1 MFLALFLWIFYYL
14 IEIEVLSLYMFVF
27 SLYNG
32 YNLDVPPSIKYERIV
47 TIAMKKIINNPDQIV
62 DEMLDGL
69 VFAYDSLVERIPET
83 MVIHRKA
90 EQKNK
95 VGLVS
100 GGGSGHEPSHAGF
113 VGKGMLSAA
122 VAGQVF
128 TSPTP
133 DQVFEGIKAS
143 DEGAGVFL
151 IIKNYTGDVMN
162 FEMAQDLADLE
173 DIKVDTIIVDD
184 DIAVEDSTY
193 TAGKRGVAGTVLVH
207 KIIGAAAEEGQS
219 LEEIKELADR
229 LVPNIKT
236 IGVALGPATNPE
248 VGSPGFEL
256 EEDEI
261 EYGVG
266 IHGEP
271 GYRREKLKPSK
282 ELATEL
288 VEQLKKAYD
297 WNEGDEYAVL
307 VNGMGATPLM
317 EQFVFMNDV
326 KKLLVDEEGLN
337 LSFRKVGDYMTSIDM
352 EGLSLTLVK
361 LEDKKWLDYLNAPV
375 ETISW

>member
-1 MFLALFLWIFYYL
+1 
-14 IEIEVLSLYMFVF
+14 MFVF
-27 SLYNG
+27 ILDNG
-32 YNLDVPPSIKYERIV
+32 YNQCVTPSKKRERIV
-47 TIAMKKIINNPDQIV
+47 TIPMKKIINSPDQIV
-62 DEMLDGL
+62 DEMLNGL
-69 VFAYDSLVERIPET
+69 VFAYDSLVERIPDT
-83 MVIHRKA
+83 MVVHRKA
-90 EQKNK
+90 KKKGK

-173 DIKVDTIIVDD
+173 DIKVETIIVDD

-207 KIIGAAAEEGQS
+207 KILGAAAEEGKP
-219 LEEIKELADR
+219 LKEIKELADR

-236 IGVALGPATNPE
+236 IGVALSPATNPE
-248 VGSPGFEL
+248 VGSPGFEI

-288 VEQLKKAYD
+288 IEQLKKAFN
-297 WNEGDEYAVL
+297 WSKGDEYAVL

-326 KKLLVDEEGLN
+326 KKLLVDQEGLN

-361 LEDKKWLDYLNAPV
+361 LEDSQWLEYLNMPV

>member
-1 MFLALFLWIFYYL
+1 MGCDSY
-14 IEIEVLSLYMFVF
+14 SKTQ
-27 SLYNG
+27 
-32 YNLDVPPSIKYERIV
+32 DERVV
-47 TIAMKKIINNPDQIV
+47 TMKKIINNPDQVV

-83 MVIHRKA
+83 TVIHRKA
-90 EQKNK
+90 DKKGK

-133 DQVFEGIKAS
+133 DQVLEGIKAS
-143 DEGAGVFL
+143 DEGVGVFL
-151 IIKNYTGDVMN
+151 VIKNYTGDVMN
-162 FEMAQDLADLE
+162 FEMAQDMADLE
-173 DIKVDTIIVDD
+173 DIEVETIVVDD
-184 DIAVEDSTY
+184 DIAVEDSTF
-193 TAGKRGVAGTVLVH
+193 TAGKRGIAGTVLVH
-207 KIIGAAAEEGQS
+207 KILGAAAEEGKS
-219 LEEIKELADR
+219 LQEIKEIADQ
-229 LVPNIKT
+229 LIPNIKS
-236 IGVALGPATNPE
+236 IGVALSPATNPE

-261 EYGVG
+261 EFGVG

-271 GYRREKLKPSK
+271 GYRREKLQPSK
-282 ELATEL
+282 DLAKEL
-288 VEQLKKAYD
+288 VDKLKSEFD
-297 WNEGDEYAVL
+297 WSENEEYAVL

-326 KKLLVDEEGLN
+326 KKLLVDEEK
-337 LSFRKVGDYMTSIDM
+337 LSLPFRKVGDYMTSIDM

-361 LEDKKWLDYLNAPV
+361 LEDKKWLEYLNAPV
-375 ETISW
+375 KTISW